1 MDETPQFIGRY
12 HIERQ
17 IGTGAMGRVFKALD
31 PEIGR
36 HVAIKIVRNELLRGK
51 DATHYR
57 ARFRQEVQAASRCV
71 HPNVVSIFDFG
82 SEEGSP
88 YFVMEYV
95 DGSSLEDLIPDGLGL
110 GPPMAGTII
119 LQVLAALEQAH
130 ASGVIHRDIKPANV
144 FVTSAQQVKVMDF
157 GISRITNMNLTAAGA
172 IMGTPHYMA
181 PEQHRGET
189 VDARSDIFSTGV
201 LLYET
206 LVGRP
211 PLGRA
216 SLSEVM
222 AKVLFSKEI
231 ELPPVGPGL
240 PLLFR
245 ETVRRAIEL
254 SPDDRFQT
262 AKEMADSLAR
272 ALVISSQDVAAQTV
286 MWAPAA
292 PSPQPAPNRSDSS
305 MNRMTPTSASNA
317 GVHGRTT
324 SPDAPPKN
332 AITARDIE
340 RAQRDLAFHLG
351 PIAKVLVDRALKSS
365 ATKAELR
372 LKLAEH
378 LHSEAE
384 KTLFLSGQ

>member
-82 SEEGSP
+82 SEDGSP

-95 DGSSLEDLIPDGLGL
+95 DGSSLEDLIPDGLG
-110 GPPMAGTII
+110 
-119 LQVLAALEQAH
+119 
-130 ASGVIHRDIKPANV
+130 
-144 FVTSAQQVKVMDF
+144 
-157 GISRITNMNLTAAGA
+157 
-172 IMGTPHYMA
+172 PHYMA

-272 ALVISSQDVAAQTV
+272 ALAISSQDVAAQTV